1 MEPMVKYIPAT
12 WEEKIG
18 EYALQQISEGD
29 LCPQRED
36 VRNSLLRALHH
47 VGDKDVNYQVH
58 VQKSGPENAYAMP
71 GNKVLVTA
79 SLLSNIKT
87 QEELLAVLAHEA
99 GHIHHRHAL
108 RNLVKAGGV
117 QILITMFL
125 GNSSTGTSMQALTM
139 LTQLRNSRQFE
150 NEADAYAVAHLSD
163 RKINP
168 QALAKFLREVSD
180 EEPDQRSTET
190 TSDKKDQTDILDIL
204 QHIPEWLSTHPDPG
218 KRADG
223 LSAAAGQFDDQN
235 FASHH
240 NFFSAKEWK
249 TLRTYCDTPPPA
261 KKSAPKAV
269 E

>member
-1 MEPMVKYIPAT
+1 MVKYIPIT

-18 EYALQQISEGD
+18 EYALQQVSEGD
-29 LCPQRED
+29 LCPQRDD
-36 VRNSLLRALHH
+36 VRESLLRALRH

-58 VQKSGPENAYAMP
+58 VQRSGPENAYAMP

-125 GNSSTGTSMQALTM
+125 GNSSTGTSMQALTL

-150 NEADAYAVAHLSD
+150 NEADAYALARLSA

-168 QALAKFLREVSD
+168 QALAKFLREVSND
-180 EEPDQRSTET
+180 NPEQQSKEITNGKNDR
-190 TSDKKDQTDILDIL
+190 TDIIDIL
-204 QHIPEWLSTHPDPG
+204 QYIPEWLSTHPDPG

-223 LSAAAGQFDDQN
+223 LSAAAGQFNDQN
-235 FASHH
+235 FATHSD
-240 NFFSAKEWK
+240 FFSVQEWK
-249 TLRTYCDTPPPA
+249 TLRSYCDNKPTPEKTTPEDA
-261 KKSAPKAV
+261 N
-269 E
+269 